1 MKSSSLKNSMLAG
14 LLVTA
19 LLTPSG
25 ISSAA
30 ASPAKFL
37 AQGIQPEAFLDLTTV
52 SADRLQSIRK
62 ALALGLLE
70 GDGEGQFRPDDL
82 LTRQEL
88 ATLLTRALQ
97 LSIPDRQDS
106 FKDVQSQLWSS
117 PYIAA
122 VKAAGIMEGD
132 DLGKFRPYDVI
143 TREEIA
149 VTLVRA
155 SQMALELES
164 VPASISDW
172 KGVSSWAQAFVRTAL
187 EEDIMSPE
195 QGKFAPQEHVL
206 RADVAEMLISAFFP
220 TDKASVLQDIQGN
233 HVRIN
238 GVTYVLSEHVKGIL
252 QESNREVLQGARLK
266 FRFKG
271 RTLETLTDLQ
281 LSAKGDATREGEEEF
296 SRNLVLNGHGAV
308 LDGNLTVSGDYTSIA
323 DLTVKGSL
331 HISKELQNDFLAAKL
346 IVEGNTIIDGGDR
359 NTVVFQESSLQ
370 TVDVNKQDVH
380 VITKQGTTVQT
391 MNVNSN
397 ASITAD
403 DAALSQVTL
412 ANGARAVEL
421 QGTLPQV
428 TVTAVQPV
436 VLSGGSNIGQ
446 LAVNSPVELTL
457 NGTGTVTQLQLN
469 NADATVIVGS
479 DSKVTTVAVTN
490 GASASS
496 VKNMPPASSTS
507 GSTNSPP
514 RYEIPIADPKLSVGD
529 PAVTI
534 DLSAHFKDSEQTS
547 LKFTAVSLKSAVM
560 KASMSGNILTL
571 TPVARGTATI
581 KMGANDLNGGNI
593 NADMVVTVNDP
604 PKVSNV
610 PLPMLLTINQG
621 DGTLDLATVFEDAD
635 QDNLTYEVQSSDPSI
650 AIVSESAGQLTV
662 KAVASGSTVIQLS
675 ASDGSSWKAS
685 TTFNVVVN
693 QAPSLLEV
701 PEQFIQ
707 LGGGN
712 QELDLASYINDL
724 DNDPFIVTA
733 ESDSPD
739 VAGVSVSGSKLTLT
753 PAKAGQAKI
762 RVTVTDQRGG
772 ISARDI
778 TVTVNR
784 LPVVQNP
791 LTDLQ
796 LTVGNPDGTTD
807 LSTVFKDEDQDIF
820 TYEVSSSNPSV
831 ATASETGGQLKVH
844 ALASGTATITVKA
857 KDGKN
862 GEIIS
867 SFQVIVNEAPL
878 LSTIPV
884 QYLQLGAPVQELDL
898 SPYVQDPENDTWSF
912 TVDSLSD
919 PIINVNS
926 KAGTSKLMLTPVAAG
941 KTEVRLSFH
950 DSRGG
955 ITQGIVYVEVN
966 TAPVVAQQ
974 VSNLVV
980 TAGQT
985 PGVVDLGPAF
995 TDADQD
1001 TLTYEVIS
1009 SHPALAIGTEAGGL
1023 LSVKGLAPG
1032 MATIT
1037 VKAKDGRGGE
1047 ASMSFGVEVNAAPAI
1062 SAIPEQLIQLA
1073 GSPLELDLLPY
1084 IQDLEHDGM
1093 TLQAVTNNTTL
1104 ASVQVDGFKLTISP
1118 VNAGLAQ
1125 INVTVTDS
1133 RGGQSKASFVVRIN
1147 SAPSLTQQFGPQ
1159 ALTAGQQDGITDLSV
1174 MFTDPDVDPLT
1185 YSAVSSD
1192 PSIVTVQE
1200 SGGILRT
1207 HAVASGTA
1215 TISVTASDG
1224 RGGHT
1229 DSSFTVVVNEA
1240 PDVTTIPLQKLA
1252 LPGSPRILDLSS
1264 YLSDKEQDTLSV
1276 TDITYDQTIASL
1288 SINDLQLTMTPLSLG
1303 ETTVTMSVYDS
1314 RGGTTQSSFR
1324 LKVTLPNQSPVV
1336 QQPMA
1341 PSVLTVGQPD
1351 SILNLDAIFSD
1362 PDLDST
1368 LTYEVSSSDPSVATA
1383 VVAGNQ
1389 MTVQAVASGNADIT
1403 LKASDGEGGE
1413 VTSIWKVTVNE
1424 PPVISPIASPVIWMH
1439 EGDQELD
1446 LTAFISDPDAGDIPN
1461 LSISAISSAA
1471 DKASVVVS
1479 GKKLTIKP
1487 EAPGT
1492 AQIELTV
1499 KDGRGGKTTA
1509 SLTVTI
1515 KQNKPP
1521 QITAI
1526 PEQVVKVGDIQ
1537 NVDLSP
1543 YLSDPDPE
1551 DTQSLTVSI
1560 SAQPDQSVAS
1570 VSITG
1575 KTLTIVPVST
1585 GKTSVQLTVSDGRG
1599 GTAAAN
1605 VAITVNPA
1613 KVNAAPSAVSMIY
1626 EQVLTPGVTNARTFD
1641 LSQLFSDPDGDPLT
1655 FTAVSASG
1663 AAAAASVAGDMLTL
1677 TPGTGSGSTKVTITA
1692 DDGNGGTG
1700 TYELT
1705 VRTAQLVA
1713 NGQINVTT
1721 KQGVKEAV
1729 TYDLSA
1735 LFPNQTSF
1743 KIYEGTPD
1751 STFTG
1756 PTELNGKTLT
1766 LLNPNLGLYTWV
1778 VGADGRAAVF
1788 QFSSK
1793 TQGTPERFFSEYMD
1807 GGDGRI
1813 ALEVS
1818 YSGTGDPTAAM
1829 KGYTIEVHQYMK
1841 KTQQKKVYSKALF
1854 EQYVD
1859 PYIFIDTIFYDA
1871 MDLTNITYFNDELS
1885 IYNPSEF
1892 NTVAL
1897 VLKRNGQ
1904 VVDVLGDPN
1913 STAQFMPSG
1922 GTLVR
1927 KSGIYTGSA
1936 AFSQYGEWNTH
1947 PKGSYQYLG
1956 SHTK

>member
-19 LLTPSG
+19 LLAPSG
-25 ISSAA
+25 VSSA
-30 ASPAKFL
+30 ASPAKSL
-37 AQGIQPEAFLDLTTV
+37 EQGIQPEAFLDLTTV
-52 SADRLQSIRK
+52 SGDRLQSIRR

-88 ATLLTRALQ
+88 AALLTRALQ
-97 LSIPDRQDS
+97 LSVPDNRDS

-132 DLGKFRPYDVI
+132 DLGKSRPYDVI

-155 SQMALELES
+155 SQIALELES
-164 VPASISDW
+164 VPSSISDW

-220 TDKASVLQDIQGN
+220 TEKASVLQDIQGN

-238 GVTYVLSEHVKGIL
+238 GVTYGLSEHVKGIL
-252 QESNREVLQGARLK
+252 QESNREVLQGAKLK

-281 LSAKGDATREGEEEF
+281 LSAKGNAARDGEEEF

-308 LDGNLTVSGDYTSIA
+308 LDGNLTVSGDYTSIS

-331 HISKELQNDFLAAKL
+331 HISKELQNDFLAARL
-346 IVEGNTIIDGGDR
+346 IVQGNTIIDGGDR
-359 NTVVFQESSLQ
+359 NTVVFEESSLQ
-370 TVDVNKQDVH
+370 SVDVNKQDVH
-380 VITKQGTTVQT
+380 VVTKQGTTVQT

-403 DAALSQVTL
+403 GSALNQVTL

-428 TVTAVQPV
+428 TVTASQPV
-436 VLSGGSNIGQ
+436 VLGGGSNIGQ

-610 PLPMLLTINQG
+610 PLPMLLTMNQA
-621 DGTLDLATVFEDAD
+621 DGTLDLATVFADAD
-635 QDNLTYEVQSSDPSI
+635 QDNLTYEVQSADPSI
-650 AIVSESAGQLTV
+650 AIASESAGQLTV
-662 KAVASGSTVIQLS
+662 KAVSSGSTIIQLS

-685 TTFNVVVN
+685 TTFNVAVN
-693 QAPSLLEV
+693 QAPTLLEV

-707 LGGGN
+707 LGGGA

-724 DNDPFIVTA
+724 ENDLFIVTA
-733 ESDSPD
+733 ESDSPE
-739 VAGVSVSGSKLTLT
+739 VAAVSLSGSRLTLA
-753 PAKAGQAKI
+753 PVKAGQAKI

-772 ISARDI
+772 ITARDI

-796 LTVGNPDGTTD
+796 LTVGDPDGTTD
-807 LSTVFKDEDQDIF
+807 LSTVFKDEDQDSF

-831 ATASETGGQLKVH
+831 ATAAETGGQLKVH

-862 GEIIS
+862 GETVS

-878 LSTIPV
+878 LFTIPV

-898 SPYVQDPENDTWSF
+898 SPYVQDPENDAWSF

-919 PIINVNS
+919 PIISVS
-926 KAGTSKLMLTPVAAG
+926 SQAGSKLLLTPVAAG
-941 KTEVRLSFH
+941 KSEVRLSFH

-974 VSNLVV
+974 ISNLVV

-985 PGVVDLGPAF
+985 PGVVDLAPAF

-1009 SHPALAIGTEAGGL
+1009 SHPALAVGSEAGGL

-1047 ASMSFGVEVNAAPAI
+1047 TSMSFGVEVNAAPAI
-1062 SAIPEQLIQLA
+1062 SSIPEQLIQLA

-1084 IQDLEHDGM
+1084 IQDLEHDAV
-1093 TLQAVTNNTTL
+1093 TLQAVSNNTTL
-1104 ASVQVDGFKLTISP
+1104 ASVQVDGLKLTISP

-1125 INVTVTDS
+1125 INIVVTDS
-1133 RGGQSKASFVVRIN
+1133 RGGQSKASFVVRVN
-1147 SAPSLTQQFGPQ
+1147 SAPSVTQQPGQ
-1159 ALTAGQQDGITDLSV
+1159 QVLTVGQQDGITDLSV
-1174 MFTDPDVDPLT
+1174 IFSDPDVDPLT

-1240 PDVTTIPLQKLA
+1240 PAVTTIPLQKLA
-1252 LPGSPRILDLSS
+1252 LPGSARIFDLSS
-1264 YLSDKEQDTLSV
+1264 YLSDKEQDTLTV

-1288 SINDLQLTMTPLSLG
+1288 SINDLLLTMTPLSLG

-1341 PSVLTVGQPD
+1341 PTVLTVGQPD

-1383 VVAGNQ
+1383 VVAGNGV
-1389 MTVQAVASGNADIT
+1389 TVQAVASGNADIV

-1446 LTAFISDPDAGDIPN
+1446 LSGFISDPDAGDIPN

-1471 DKASVVVS
+1471 DKASVLVA

-1499 KDGRGGKTTA
+1499 NDGRGGKATA

-1515 KQNKPP
+1515 KQNQPP

-1537 NVDLSP
+1537 NVDLSS
-1543 YLSDPDPE
+1543 YLTDPDPE
-1551 DTQSLTVSI
+1551 DAQSLTVSI

-1613 KVNAAPSAVSMIY
+1613 KVNGVPSAVSMIY
-1626 EQVLTPGVTNARTFD
+1626 EQVLTPGVTNARTYD

-1663 AAAAASVAGDMLTL
+1663 AAADVSVAGSMLTL

-1705 VRTAQLVA
+1705 VRTAPLMA

-1756 PTELNGKTLT
+1756 PTQLNGTILT
-1766 LLNPNLGLYTWV
+1766 LLNPNIGLYTWV

-1788 QFSSK
+1788 QFTSK
-1793 TQGTPERFFSEYMD
+1793 TQGAPERFFSEYMD

-1813 ALEVS
+1813 ALEIS

-1854 EQYVD
+1854 ENYVD

-1871 MDLTNITYFNDELS
+1871 FDLTKITYYNDELS
-1885 IYNPSEF
+1885 MYNPSEF

-1947 PKGSYQYLG
+1947 SKGSYQYLG